1 MKLSKQ
7 YLLDELTRKSP
18 QDLAKEIVTQQ
29 VVKGAIPEGYE
40 LQFNATVQKYT
51 TMLENLVLTEA
62 RLA

>member
-1 MKLSKQ
+1 MKLSKE
-7 YLLDELTRKSP
+7 YLLNELTKKSP
-18 QDLAKEIVTQQ
+18 QELAKEIVTRQ
-29 VVKGAIPEGYE
+29 VATGGIPEGYE

>member
-1 MKLSKQ
+1 MKLSKE
-7 YLLDELTRKSP
+7 YLLNELTKKSP
-18 QDLAKEIVTQQ
+18 QELAKEIVTRQ
-29 VVKGAIPEGYE
+29 VTTGGIPEGYE